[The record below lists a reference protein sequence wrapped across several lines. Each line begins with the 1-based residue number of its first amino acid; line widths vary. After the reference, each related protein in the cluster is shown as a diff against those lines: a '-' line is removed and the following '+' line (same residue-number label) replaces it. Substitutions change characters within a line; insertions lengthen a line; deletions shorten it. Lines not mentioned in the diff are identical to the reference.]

1 MNTSPSIYRFS
12 YNTTTHNFQPQKQN
26 LSLSLCKNMKT
37 SLIISCFPIIRR
49 RQAIVTIVFFEC
61 GSTKTLRDSK
71 KHVAGEIMFEF
82 PDQIVCHADSFF
94 IGRPVPALAMD
105 DYLIPGQT
113 YFVLPIERF
122 AYRILTTSCI
132 SIFNS
137 SLENAPS
144 TKPPPLNFTA
154 PSSPPPFE
162 YSKGLNGKILIKVS
176 PHFIMSLICKRRNIS
191 EDEVIIDCAES
202 KDICNS
208 PELKKHYDQ
217 LVGTRE
223 HVWSPKLQTI
233 SEHEI
238 RVSPL
243 RFLGIVRRQQEVN

>member
-1 MNTSPSIYRFS
+1 MG
-12 YNTTTHNFQPQKQN
+12 K
-26 LSLSLCKNMKT
+26 SLLN
-37 SLIISCFPIIRR
+37 SCFPITRR
-49 RQAIVTIVFFEC
+49 RQGIVTLVFFEQ
-61 GSTKTLRDSK
+61 GSTKTLCGFK

-94 IGRPVPALAMD
+94 IGRQVPALAMD

-122 AYRILTTSCI
+122 AYRILTTSCL

-137 SLENAPS
+137 NLENVRS
-144 TKPPPLNFTA
+144 NTPPLNFTA

-162 YSKGLNGKILIKVS
+162 YSKEPNGKILIKVS
-176 PHFIMSLICKRRNIS
+176 PDFIISLICKNRNS
-191 EDEVIIDCAES
+191 REEEATSCDESSA
-202 KDICNS
+202 ICNS
-208 PELKKHYDQ
+208 PELKKQYDL

-223 HVWSPKLQTI
+223 HMWSPNLQTI
-233 SEHEI
+233 SEHKI

-243 RFLGIVRRQQEVN
+243 RFFGLNRRQGEVNCLGS

>member
-1 MNTSPSIYRFS
+1 MG
-12 YNTTTHNFQPQKQN
+12 K
-26 LSLSLCKNMKT
+26 
-37 SLIISCFPIIRR
+37 SLIVSCFPIIRR
-49 RQAIVTIVFFEC
+49 RQAMVITLVFFEH
-61 GSTKTLRDSK
+61 GSIKTLCGSK

-82 PDQIVCHADSFF
+82 PDQIVSHADSFF
-94 IGRPVPALAMD
+94 IGRPIPALAME

-122 AYRILTTSCI
+122 AYRILTTSCL

-137 SLENAPS
+137 NLENVRS
-144 TKPPPLNFTA
+144 NNNPPMNFTA

-162 YSKGLNGKILIKVS
+162 YSQGPNGKILIKVC
-176 PHFIMSLICKRRNIS
+176 PAFIISLICKNRNNS
-191 EDEVIIDCAES
+191 NKEEAMIDCGES
-202 KDICNS
+202 SEICNS
-208 PELKKHYDQ
+208 PELKKQYDQ

-223 HVWSPKLQTI
+223 HIWSPKLQTI

-243 RFLGIVRRQQEVN
+243 RFLGIIRRREEVKIKL

>member
-1 MNTSPSIYRFS
+1 MG
-12 YNTTTHNFQPQKQN
+12 K
-26 LSLSLCKNMKT
+26 
-37 SLIISCFPIIRR
+37 SLINSCFPIIRR
-49 RQAIVTIVFFEC
+49 RQAISTLVFWEN
-61 GSTKTLRDSK
+61 GSTKTLCGSK

-122 AYRILTTSCI
+122 AYRILTTSCL

-137 SLENAPS
+137 NLEIIRSNN
-144 TKPPPLNFTA
+144 PPLNFTS

-162 YSKGLNGKILIKVS
+162 YSKGVNGKILIKVS
-176 PHFIMSLICKRRNIS
+176 PHFIISLICKHSNNSR
-191 EDEVIIDCAES
+191 EEAIIDCGERTE
-202 KDICNS
+202 ICNS
-208 PELKKHYDQ
+208 PELKKQYDQ

-223 HVWSPKLQTI
+223 HIWSPNLQTI

-243 RFLGIVRRQQEVN
+243 RFLGIIRRQQEVN

>member
-1 MNTSPSIYRFS
+1 MG
-12 YNTTTHNFQPQKQN
+12 K
-26 LSLSLCKNMKT
+26 
-37 SLIISCFPIIRR
+37 SLIISCFSIIRR
-49 RQAIVTIVFFEC
+49 RQANVTLVFFEC
-61 GSTKTLRDSK
+61 GSTKTLRDYK

-105 DYLIPGQT
+105 DYLTPGQT

-122 AYRILTTSCI
+122 AYRVLTTSCL

-137 SLENAPS
+137 NLENVRS
-144 TKPPPLNFTA
+144 TTTNPPPLNFTA

-176 PHFIMSLICKRRNIS
+176 PHFIMSLICKNRNIS
-191 EDEVIIDCAES
+191 EQEGIMDCGGSSE
-202 KDICNS
+202 ICNS

-223 HVWSPKLQTI
+223 HLWSPKLQTI
-233 SEHEI
+233 SEHEV
-238 RVSPL
+238 RVVSPL
-243 RFLGIVRRQQEVN
+243 RFLGIIRRQQEVN

>member
-1 MNTSPSIYRFS
+1 MMSKALLN
-12 YNTTTHNFQPQKQN
+12 
-26 LSLSLCKNMKT
+26 
-37 SLIISCFPIIRR
+37 SCFPIIRR
-49 RQAIVTIVFFEC
+49 RQGIVTLVFFEQ
-61 GSTKTLRDSK
+61 GSTKTLCGFK

-94 IGRPVPALAMD
+94 IGRQVPALAMD

-122 AYRILTTSCI
+122 AYKILTTSCL

-137 SLENAPS
+137 NNLENVRS
-144 TKPPPLNFTA
+144 TSTTAPPLNFTA

-162 YSKGLNGKILIKVS
+162 YSKGPNGKILIKVS
-176 PHFIMSLICKRRNIS
+176 PSFILNLMCRNRTNI
-191 EDEVIIDCAES
+191 EEEAITCGES
-202 KDICNS
+202 SSICNS
-208 PELKKHYDQ
+208 PELKKQYEQ

-223 HVWSPKLQTI
+223 HMWSPNLQTI
-233 SEHEI
+233 SEHKM

-243 RFLGIVRRQQEVN
+243 QFFGLNRKQEKVI

>member
-1 MNTSPSIYRFS
+1 MA
-12 YNTTTHNFQPQKQN
+12 K
-26 LSLSLCKNMKT
+26 
-37 SLIISCFPIIRR
+37 SLINSCIPILRR
-49 RQAIVTIVFFEC
+49 RQAIVTLVFFEH
-61 GSTKTLRDSK
+61 GSTKTLCDSK

-105 DYLIPGQT
+105 DYLLPGQT

-122 AYRILTTSCI
+122 AYRILTTSCL

-137 SLENAPS
+137 NLDENVRS
-144 TKPPPLNFTA
+144 TNTPELSFTA

-176 PHFIMSLICKRRNIS
+176 PVFIMSLICKNRKIS
-191 EDEVIIDCAES
+191 TEEAVIDCGES
-202 KDICNS
+202 SEICNS
-208 PELKKHYDQ
+208 PELKKQYDQ

-223 HVWSPKLQTI
+223 HIWSPKLQTI
-233 SEHEI
+233 SEHEN

-243 RFLGIVRRQQEVN
+243 RFLGIIRRQQEVN

>member
-1 MNTSPSIYRFS
+1 MG
-12 YNTTTHNFQPQKQN
+12 K
-26 LSLSLCKNMKT
+26 
-37 SLIISCFPIIRR
+37 SLITSCFPTIRR
-49 RQAIVTIVFFEC
+49 RQATVTLVFFEH
-61 GSTKTLRDSK
+61 GSTKTLSDSK

-105 DYLIPGQT
+105 DFLIPGQT

-122 AYRILTTSCI
+122 AYRILTTSCL

-137 SLENAPS
+137 NFENVRS
-144 TKPPPLNFTA
+144 TNQPPLNFTA

-162 YSKGLNGKILIKVS
+162 YSKGLNGKILIKIS
-176 PHFIMSLICKRRNIS
+176 PEFIISLICKNRNRN
-191 EDEVIIDCAES
+191 EEEAIIDCGES
-202 KDICNS
+202 SDDQICNS

-223 HVWSPKLQTI
+223 HLWSPKLQTI

-243 RFLGIVRRQQEVN
+243 RFLGIIRRQQEVN

>member
-1 MNTSPSIYRFS
+1 MG
-12 YNTTTHNFQPQKQN
+12 K
-26 LSLSLCKNMKT
+26 
-37 SLIISCFPIIRR
+37 SLIKSCFPIIRR
-49 RQAIVTIVFFEC
+49 CQAIVTLVFFEQ
-61 GSTKTLRDSK
+61 GSTKTLCDSK

-105 DYLIPGQT
+105 DYLLPGQT

-122 AYRILTTSCI
+122 AYRILTTSCL

-137 SLENAPS
+137 NLDENVRS
-144 TKPPPLNFTA
+144 TNPPTLINFTA
-154 PSSPPPFE
+154 PLSPPPFE
-162 YSKGLNGKILIKVS
+162 YSKGINGKILIKVS
-176 PHFIMSLICKRRNIS
+176 PVFIMSLICKNRNMCS
-191 EDEVIIDCAES
+191 KGEVIMES
-202 KDICNS
+202 CGESSEICNS
-208 PELKKHYDQ
+208 PELKKQYDQ

-223 HVWSPKLQTI
+223 HMWSPKLQTI

-243 RFLGIVRRQQEVN
+243 RFLGIIRRQQKVN

>member
-1 MNTSPSIYRFS
+1 MG
-12 YNTTTHNFQPQKQN
+12 K
-26 LSLSLCKNMKT
+26 
-37 SLIISCFPIIRR
+37 SLIISCFSIIRK
-49 RQAIVTIVFFEC
+49 RQEIVTLVFFEC

-94 IGRPVPALAMD
+94 IGHPVPALAMD

-122 AYRILTTSCI
+122 AYRVLTTSCL

-137 SLENAPS
+137 NIENVRSTNQPPS
-144 TKPPPLNFTA
+144 LNFTA

-176 PHFIMSLICKRRNIS
+176 PLFIMSLICKKRSIS
-191 EDEVIIDCAES
+191 EEEVIMDCGES
-202 KDICNS
+202 ICNS
-208 PELKKHYDQ
+208 PELKKQYDQ

-223 HVWSPKLQTI
+223 HLWSPKLQTI

-243 RFLGIVRRQQEVN
+243 RCLGIIWRQQEVN